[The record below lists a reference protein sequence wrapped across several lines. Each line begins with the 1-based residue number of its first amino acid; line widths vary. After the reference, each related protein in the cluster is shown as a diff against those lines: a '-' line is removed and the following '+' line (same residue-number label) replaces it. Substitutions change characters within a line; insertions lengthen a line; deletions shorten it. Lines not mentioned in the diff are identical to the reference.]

1 MAGEIGARIKEIRK
15 KRGLTQVQLAK
26 KAGISQSALSD
37 IESQISSKRPSATTI
52 QLLASALGTTVAELM
67 GETAETRLPTDDEIK
82 FALFGGDAEI
92 TDAQLEEVKRFAQ
105 FVKMREE
112 REELGHKR

>member
-37 IESQISSKRPSATTI
+37 IESQVSSKRPSATTI

-67 GETAETRLPTDDEIK
+67 GETVETRLPTDDEIK
-82 FALFGGDAEI
+82 FALSNGDEPI
-92 TDAQLEEVKRFAQ
+92 TDAQFEEVKK
-105 FVKMREE
+105 FVSFIRSRDANK
-112 REELGHKR
+112 